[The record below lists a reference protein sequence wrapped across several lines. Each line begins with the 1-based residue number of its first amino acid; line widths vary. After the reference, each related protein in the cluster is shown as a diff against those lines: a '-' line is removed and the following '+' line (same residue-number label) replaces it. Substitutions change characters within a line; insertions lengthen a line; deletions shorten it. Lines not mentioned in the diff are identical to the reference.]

1 MKTPIRL
8 VTCFIALAIYSFISP
23 AIAAPEKDVN
33 VVNTPDVVV
42 ANTPDVNVVN
52 MPDVNVASLPSVSID
67 TDIRTPYHTSAN
79 ITEWTAQSVNAIVEI
94 PAGHRFVIEHISASA
109 FMHPQVE
116 LSSVAIYPHAGGTS
130 TTHVFTLTETAPGF
144 TGSNTYAG
152 SHSVRIVTDQS
163 FLARFTKVSVGGS
176 LDLGTASIAVSGYLL
191 PLTSPSL
198 SP

>member
-79 ITEWTAQSVNAIVEI
+79 ITEWTTQSVNAIVEI
-94 PAGHRFVIEHISASA
+94 PAGHRLVA
-109 FMHPQVE
+109 QVVDNAPNRTDRRE
-116 LSSVAIYPHAGGTS
+116 QDGRRGQAIM
-130 TTHVFTLTETAPGF
+130 
-144 TGSNTYAG
+144 
-152 SHSVRIVTDQS
+152 D
-163 FLARFTKVSVGGS
+163 VG
-176 LDLGTASIAVSGYLL
+176 
-191 PLTSPSL
+191 
-198 SP
+198 